1 MAVSALTV
9 LKLAAYVVSSLMSE
23 ECVFLSFVV
32 VVVFNHNKKK
42 LYVKTGSNPEELE
55 AKETKDPD

>member
-1 MAVSALTV
+1 MSALTV

-42 LYVKTGSNPEELE
+42 LYVKTGSNTG